1 MGVADSPPYHYLQ
14 SCAAPGKACLMM
26 TDEPLEQLRKER
38 AKNTEKRTQ
47 LCSTLVV

>member
-14 SCAAPGKACLMM
+14 SCAAPGKACP
-26 TDEPLEQLRKER
+26 DEPLEQLRKGR